1 MCGIAGFYHKEKDY
15 EENGA
20 YYRSI
25 LTNMHEE
32 LQRRGPDD
40 AGIYLT
46 KHCGLSHSRLSI
58 IDISGGHQPMVHTAG
73 GRTCSIVYNGEI
85 YNTKELREMLKTR
98 GWNFST
104 TCDTEVIL
112 LGFMEFGPEFVK
124 QLNGIFAFAIWDSSE
139 ETLYLFRDPMGVK
152 PLFYMECNE
161 ELVFASEIKGVLAH
175 PDAKAELDRNG
186 LNEIFG
192 IGPARSVGCGVL
204 KGMREVCPG
213 EYLICGRNSSG
224 SRGASGSL
232 HENSKPGVSLQQN
245 TYWRLESHP
254 HTDSYEKTIETVSFL
269 VQDAIRRQMV
279 SDVPIC
285 TFLSGGVDSSLVSA
299 VCARE
304 LKKQGKQL
312 STFSFDFVDNQKNFK
327 ANAFQ
332 PSQDRPFVEKMVEY
346 IGSNHTFLECDNKHQ
361 IEMLYDSVKAHDLPA
376 MADVDSS
383 MLYFCSQVSKSHK
396 VTLTG
401 ECADEIFGGYPWFH
415 KEECMKTEAFPW
427 TMDLS
432 SRKELLSDEF
442 LEFLNMD
449 AYVQEAYH
457 RSVAETPKCAED
469 SPTEARRREIAYL
482 NLKWFMQTLLNR
494 MDRTSMYSGLEAR
507 VPFADTRIVQYVWNV
522 PWDMKA
528 RNGVV
533 KNLLR
538 ESGRGLLPEE
548 VLFRRKSPYPKTYDP
563 RYENLLK
570 NMVRE
575 IILDKSSPVLQFLDK
590 KKVEQF
596 LSRTSD
602 YGKPWYGQLMA
613 GPQMLA
619 YLLQIDGWMRQYK
632 IKVVK

>member
-1 MCGIAGFYHKEKDY
+1 MCGIAGFYHREKNY
-15 EENGA
+15 GENEMH
-20 YYRSI
+20 YY
-25 LTNMHEE
+25 LLLEKMHQT

-40 AGIYLT
+40 AGVYLT
-46 KHCGLSHSRLSI
+46 RHCGLSHSRLSI
-58 IDISGGHQPMVHTAG
+58 IDIAGGHQPMVRTAG
-73 GRTCSIVYNGEI
+73 EKTCAIVYNGEL
-85 YNTKELREMLKTR
+85 YNGEELRSLLKER
-98 GWNFST
+98 GCVFET

-124 QLNGIFAFAIWDSSE
+124 KLNGIFAFAVFDSKE

-152 PLFYMECNE
+152 PLFYTQQEG
-161 ELVFASEIKGVLAH
+161 ELIFASELKGILAH
-175 PDAKAELDRNG
+175 PWVKPEIDRKG

-192 IGPARSVGCGVL
+192 IGPARSPGCGVL
-204 KGMREVCPG
+204 KGICEVRPG
-213 EYLICGRNSSG
+213 ECLICRKEG
-224 SRGASGSL
+224 L
-232 HENSKPGVSLQQN
+232 KTH

-254 HTDSYEKTIETVSFL
+254 HTDSYERTIEKVSFL
-269 VQDAIRRQMV
+269 VQDSILRQMV

-299 VCARE
+299 VCAAQLGR
-304 LKKQGKQL
+304 QGKRL
-312 STFSFDFVDNQKNFK
+312 ATFSFDFVGNQKNFK

-332 PSQDRPFVEKMVEY
+332 PSQDRPYVKQMASY
-346 IGSNHTFLECDNKHQ
+346 IGSKHTFLECDNKHQ

-383 MLYFCSQVSKSHK
+383 MLYFCSQVSKTYK
-396 VTLTG
+396 VALTG

-415 KEECMKTEAFPW
+415 KEECMQRDAFPW

-432 SRKELLSDEF
+432 PRKELLSEEF
-442 LEFLNMD
+442 LDYLKMD
-449 AYVQEAYH
+449 NYVSESYH
-457 RSVAETPKCAED
+457 RSIAETPRWEED
-469 SPTEARRREIAYL
+469 SPKEARRREIAYL
-482 NLKWFMQTLLNR
+482 NLRWFMQTLLNR

-522 PWDMKA
+522 PWQMKA
-528 RNGVV
+528 KDGVV

-563 RYENLLK
+563 GYENLLK
-570 NMVRE
+570 KMVRE
-575 IILDKSSPVLQFLDK
+575 IILGGDSPILQFIDK
-590 KKVEQF
+590 KKAEQF
-596 LSRTSD
+596 LNKPSD

-619 YLLQIDGWMRQYK
+619 YLLQVDEWMKRYQ
-632 IKVVK
+632 IRVADR